1 MSKSWWIAHVAILA
15 IVVFRYDAFG
25 GESPPFAPAGPPV
38 PVYEFC
44 YAFGSAGD
52 GSAMTYF
59 TGAFQ
64 ATPNEMADVQN
75 QFRRFI
81 ADKYG
86 SHPDPQA
93 GVQDM
98 TCVVP
103 SPSEEAAAQQTL
115 SNYAA
120 NMRRGGGKVVE
131 TGWQYVSTPTPAF
144 APAAATPV
152 TLPEDPRIASAT
164 PEMRGLLEE
173 RKVNAGLYC
182 MAENTNQ
189 AVYECNCYADRVVIA
204 TLDQG
209 ATIVQSVDE
218 AHRPVPMLTP
228 QIELVVP
235 RADLHS
241 CVNRS
246 LLPQRAYDWGMQ
258 ISGMY
263 VGDAKQRLAQCI
275 ANDALAVYNVN
286 PGRNIQYFDN
296 LVRNAYAGCSVKV
309 H

>member
-38 PVYEFC
+38 PLYEFC
-44 YAFGSAGD
+44 YAFGSSAD

-59 TGAFQ
+59 TGPFL
-64 ATPNEMADVQN
+64 TTLNEMAYVQN
-75 QFRRFI
+75 LFREFI

-86 SHPDPQA
+86 SQPDRHA
-93 GVQDM
+93 GVQDI

-103 SPSEEAAAQQTL
+103 SPSEMATAQQTL
-115 SNYAA
+115 DNYAT

-131 TGWQYVSTPTPAF
+131 TGWQYLS
-144 APAAATPV
+144 APAPAPAVVAATPA
-152 TLPEDPRIASAT
+152 TLPDDPRITNAT
-164 PEMRGLLEE
+164 PEMRSLLEE
-173 RKVNAGLYC
+173 RKGSAGLYC

-189 AVYECNCYADRVVIA
+189 ALYECNCYADRVVIA

-209 ATIVQSVDE
+209 AMIVQSVDE
-218 AHRPVPMLTP
+218 EHRPVPMLTP

-235 RADLHS
+235 RADLHT

-275 ANDALAVYNVN
+275 ADDALAAYNSN
-286 PGRNIQYFDN
+286 PGTNIQYFDN
-296 LVRNAYAGCSVKV
+296 LTRNAYAGCTVKV